1 MTSKTWLKTASAA
14 LLAAM
19 LAACGGGGTTSTP
32 LPDVAWASPAVFVT
46 PGAASKSF
54 ALTMCEGERIDD
66 DEEDEHPLY
75 KASLQIASNGDVSVV
90 ASTTETATATAVWS
104 MAFADAQNTSWSVSG
119 NTQTPTYSLNMYS
132 GSGRSGYKSLNVYT
146 EQISETEFAY
156 NIRTYVRDNI
166 ANTSYR
172 INCLLT
178 GKLELQVNADQARAA
193 KNLGTA
199 AGVTTFDDYNI
210 DGRIEGGNAFW
221 QQNDYE
227 SAPQDKYNFMRFNLG
242 TGELSS
248 SNANTGTYAAISLS
262 LPSGT
267 SSYGV
272 YGETVSR
279 NDSFFD
285 YKEAKSICLGF
296 ESMEAGFGLSA
307 TAYGN
312 KFYPSNSRFF
322 GPKGLETP
330 QGPGGVG
337 CGFDT

>member
-1 MTSKTWLKTASAA
+1 MLSL
-14 LLAAM
+14 
-19 LAACGGGGTTSTP
+19 LAACGGGSDSAAPAATP
-32 LPDVAWASPAVFVT
+32 LPEVAWASPAVFVT
-46 PGAASKSF
+46 PGASSKSF
-54 ALTMCEGERIDD
+54 ALTMCEREIDND
-66 DEEDEHPLY
+66 DEEVEQLLY
-75 KASLQIASNGDVSVV
+75 KASLQIASNGDVSIV
-90 ASTTETATATAVWS
+90 ASTTETATATTVWS
-104 MAFADAQNTSWSVSG
+104 MAFADAQNASWSVSG
-119 NTQTPTYSLNMYS
+119 NTQTPTYSLYMSSN
-132 GSGRSGYKSLNVYT
+132 GRSGNKSLNVYRQ
-146 EQISETEFAY
+146 QISETEFAY
-156 NIRTYVRDNI
+156 YVRTYDYDNN
-166 ANTSYR
+166 ADTS
-172 INCLLT
+172 IEIECSLT

-199 AGVTTFDDYNI
+199 AGVTTYDDYSI

-279 NDSFFD
+279 NNYTFD

-296 ESMEAGFGLSA
+296 ESMQAGFGLSV
-307 TAYGN
+307 TAFGN

-322 GPKGLETP
+322 VSRGLETP
-330 QGPGGVG
+330 QGLGGEG
-337 CGFDT
+337 CGFED

>member
-46 PGAASKSF
+46 PGAANKSF
-54 ALTMCEGERIDD
+54 ELTMCERDIEEGEDD
-66 DEEDEHPLY
+66 DEHPLY

-132 GSGRSGYKSLNVYT
+132 GGGRSGYKSLNVYRA
-146 EQISETEFAY
+146 QISETEFAY
-156 NIRTYVRDNI
+156 HVRTYVSDNN
-166 ANTSYR
+166 ANTY
-172 INCLLT
+172 IEIDCLLT

-221 QQNDYE
+221 QQSNYE
-227 SAPQDKYNFMRFNLG
+227 SPGDKYNFMRFNLG

-279 NDSFFD
+279 NNSFFD

-296 ESMEAGFGLSA
+296 ESMEAGFSLSA

-312 KFYPSNSRFF
+312 KFYPSSRFF
-322 GPKGLETP
+322 GPRGLETP
-330 QGPGGVG
+330 QGPGGGVG
-337 CGFDT
+337 CGFDG